1 MEVFLFL
8 RYEPPLR
15 RREEGAAG
23 RRPLAREELGGVG
36 VGVGAAVAQNIG
48 CFGQKPGMFL
58 GSEQRS
64 LFSPD

>member
-23 RRPLAREELGGVG
+23 RKATCQEELGGVALRG
-36 VGVGAAVAQNIG
+36 RGRQWQHIG
-48 CFGQKPGMFL
+48 CFGQKPRDVPGF
-58 GSEQRS
+58 
-64 LFSPD
+64 